1 MICQI
6 ATKIWWVGGTKMI
19 DGLRDFAH
27 AKCSASLLHTIK
39 ISGQRRMARGIDMH
53 GELAM

>member
-1 MICQI
+1 MVCQI